1 MLRPLPTLGNSNKRR
16 NRYVVLA
23 LLAALV
29 LALVFGGSLI
39 LSVFSSSANALA
51 FPLTSAAS
59 VFREKVSFGASTFF
73 SSKAALVSENTDLKS
88 RLETMRAEML
98 DRDML
103 LLENRSLKE
112 ALGRREEEETVL
124 ASVLSRPNRSPY
136 DTLLIDVGTDRG
148 LRAGDYALGLG
159 SVVIGR
165 VAAVYERSA
174 LVKLLSAP
182 GEEQE
187 VMIGSSTPGKAI
199 GVGGGNFRVV
209 LPKGSPV
216 AIGDSIVFPAINSR
230 IFGKVEEIATDD
242 SDTFVRVF
250 FQSPV
255 NIFEL
260 RWIEILQQ

>member
-1 MLRPLPTLGNSNKRR
+1 MLRPLPTLGNNNKSR
-16 NRYVVLA
+16 NRYVGLV

-29 LALVFGGSLI
+29 LALVFGGSFI
-39 LSVFSSSANALA
+39 LSAFSSSANALTL
-51 FPLTSAAS
+51 PLTSTAS
-59 VFREKVSFGASTFF
+59 AFRAKVSFGVSTFF
-73 SSKAALVSENTDLKS
+73 SSKAALVSENTALMS

-103 LLENRSLKE
+103 FLENRSLKE
-112 ALGRREEEETVL
+112 ALGRREEEKTVL

-136 DTLLIDVGTDRG
+136 DTLLIDIGADHD
-148 LRAGDYALGLG
+148 LRTGDLALGLG

-174 LVKLLSAP
+174 LVKLFSAP

-187 VMIGSSTPGKAI
+187 IIIGSSTPAKAI

-216 AIGDSIVFPAINSR
+216 SVGDPIVFPAINSR
-230 IFGKVEEIATDD
+230 IFGKVGEIATDS
-242 SDTFVRVF
+242 SDTFERIF